1 MFLFGVY
8 VFVTKTSSI
17 KTQPLHH
24 LLLQMAF
31 WGFCVGKLSDAAADL
46 HADFSNYKFF
56 FSGAPAGVLLRKS
69 KVSQLSTRNLFSF
82 TLVFVFHLRSESPI
96 CYLISGIEP
105 CATEA
110 T

>member
-1 MFLFGVY
+1 MGKHEIQVWGVY
-8 VFVTKTSSI
+8 VFVTKTSSL

-56 FSGAPAGVLLRKS
+56 FRERLQEFFELEKVKS
-69 KVSQLSTRNLFSF
+69 
-82 TLVFVFHLRSESPI
+82 
-96 CYLISGIEP
+96 ISIVN
-105 CATEA
+105 
-110 T
+110 

>member
-8 VFVTKTSSI
+8 FFVTKTSSI

-56 FSGAPAGVLLRKS
+56 FRERLQEFFELEKVKS
-69 KVSQLSTRNLFSF
+69 
-82 TLVFVFHLRSESPI
+82 
-96 CYLISGIEP
+96 ISIVN
-105 CATEA
+105 
-110 T
+110 